1 MLKHYPKRFLSTL
14 NLRKTQED
22 KMKLIQIENL
32 IISTKFLKKI
42 SLNKKDDYFCKNN
55 MKIKYL

>member
-1 MLKHYPKRFLSTL
+1 MNLFERFLSSL

-32 IISTKFLKKI
+32 ILSTKFLKKI
-42 SLNKKDDYFCKNN
+42 SLNKKDDFFC
-55 MKIKYL
+55 